1 MLSAQRRYST
11 SRGPT
16 KAARLLLVLA
26 AVLVAVGAHG
36 AWRALRAPRPTI
48 ELQRRFVL
56 VGRHAPLDLRFASP
70 SGLRSLRVAIRQ
82 GEREHVVRE
91 ETFSPPRAEV
101 GVQWTAAREQRFRL
115 AEGPGRLL
123 VRATSAPVFW
133 RFGAKEA
140 RLEQELT
147 VRLTPPRVEVLT
159 GQHYLRQGGCDLVAY
174 RVTPPPAE
182 SGVLVGEAFFR
193 GFPVPGA
200 GDPAVHF
207 ALFALP
213 HDADAAA
220 PVRLRARDEAGNE
233 TLASFPLKVF
243 PRGFSQDRLQLGE
256 VFLAKVVP
264 EILAATPSLPDKG
277 DLLENYLQIN
287 RELRKANAEEVVA
300 LSLRSKPEF
309 LWGEAFLQL
318 PNSKVRAGFADRRTY
333 FFQGREV
340 DQQDHLGYDLASTAL
355 SPVLAANDGLV
366 LKADYLGIYG
376 NTVVLDHGHG
386 LLTLYGHL
394 SSLGVKPGQSVKRG
408 QEIGRTGATG
418 LAAGDHL
425 HFSVLLQG
433 VQVDAR
439 EWWDPHWVED
449 RLAAKLRS
457 LGATSGPGAPR

>member
-11 SRGPT
+11 SRGPG

-56 VGRHAPLDLRFASP
+56 VGRHAPLDLRLASP

-82 GEREHVVRE
+82 GEHEHVVRE
-91 ETFSPPRAEV
+91 ETFSPPRTEV

-123 VRATSAPVFW
+123 VQATSAPVFW
-133 RFGAKEA
+133 RFGAKET
-140 RLEQELT
+140 RLEQEIT

-213 HDADAAA
+213 HDADPAV

-233 TLASFPLKVF
+233 TLAGVPLKAF
-243 PRGFSQDRLQLGE
+243 PRSFQQDRLSLGE
-256 VFLAKVVP
+256 AFLAKVVP
-264 EILAATPSLPDKG
+264 EILAATPALPDKG

-309 LWGEAFLQL
+309 LWTEAFEQL
-318 PNSKVRAGFADRRTY
+318 PNSQVRAGFADRRTY
-333 FFQGREV
+333 LFQGREV
-340 DQQDHLGYDLASTAL
+340 DRQDHLGYDLASTAR

-376 NTVVLDHGHG
+376 NTVVLDHGYG

-394 SSLGVKPGQSVKRG
+394 SSLDVKPGEHVKQG